1 MPFPSSTRFHAI
13 KIDRP
18 LVHALAISLIAH
30 GLALA
35 PGLSPP
41 ATVSLGALRA
51 QLRPATL
58 LPVTTPRAHDAET
71 PAEQTPPEPIER
83 SYERAAP
90 DTDPGIQENLPLQ
103 ANSPGVDGVG
113 LRQYHFA
120 LGRMAANF
128 RSYPSQAREAGWGG
142 RVAMRLTVAENGVP
156 QRLQLLAGSGHD
168 ILDQAALEMLHLAAS
183 HTPVPDALRGQ
194 RFQIDLAIDYDPA
207 DPPASRE
214 GNKTDEGP
222 VQGR

>member
-1 MPFPSSTRFHAI
+1 M
-13 KIDRP
+13 
-18 LVHALAISLIAH
+18 SLIAH

-51 QLRPATL
+51 HLRPATL
-58 LPVTTPRAHDAET
+58 LPATTPRVHDAEI
-71 PAEQTPPEPIER
+71 PAEQTQPEPIER
-83 SYERAAP
+83 SYEQAAA
-90 DTDPGIQENLPLQ
+90 DTIDPGVQENQPLQ

-194 RFQIDLAIDYDPA
+194 RFQIDLAIDYDPTNP
-207 DPPASRE
+207 PPASRE
-214 GNKTDEGP
+214 GNKNDEGP
-222 VQGR
+222 VQYR